1 MITATELT
9 EKLAEDEPA
18 GENPEYDQL
27 YLDLESLAV
36 ADEDAGKEPDY
47 RQLEKNCLELWK
59 KTRDLRVAAYLC
71 VAETELN
78 GFEGFVEG
86 VEVVRWLIEE
96 MWSDFYPR
104 LDPDDDNDPLE
115 RLNIMAMLSPQP
127 GAFND
132 PIMFLSKLRTVRLMP
147 ELPYTMRDVMIANG
161 ELESEKPVDGKL
173 IAAEMMSLPVE
184 KIQVRAELLKK
195 IEENVERIC
204 TSMGE
209 KMEGGYSLNMSALQK
224 ELKRFSTFYAKFTDS
239 FEESAPAEAT
249 ENVEEGAFSVTASP
263 VKPAVKNNFSDL
275 ASIRAS
281 TRAEALLLL
290 KKGAEYFRAEEPTSP
305 VPYLI
310 ERALRLSEMNF
321 MDLLAD
327 IAPDALSRGRDILG
341 VRPDENE
348 GESLQE

>member
-1 MITATELT
+1 MITAADLKNVIEG
-9 EKLAEDEPA
+9 ADSA

-27 YLDLESLAV
+27 YLDLETLAV

-47 RQLEKNCLELWK
+47 RQLEKNCLALWK

-78 GFEGFVEG
+78 GFEGFAEG
-86 VEVVRWLIEE
+86 LDVVRWMIEE
-96 MWSDFYPR
+96 MWNDFYPR

-147 ELPYTMRDVMIANG
+147 ELAYTMRDVMISNG
-161 ELESEKPVDGKL
+161 ELESEKPIDPKL

-184 KIQVRAELLKK
+184 KIRARADLLKK
-195 IEENVERIC
+195 IEESVEGLC
-204 TSMGE
+204 ASMGE

-239 FEESAPAEAT
+239 FEESAPADAA
-249 ENVEEGAFSVTASP
+249 ENAEEGAAAVAAP
-263 VKPAVKNNFSDL
+263 VRAAARNNFSDL
-275 ASIRAS
+275 ASYRAS

-290 KKGAEYFRAEEPTSP
+290 KKGAEYFRSEEPTSP

-310 ERALRLSEMNF
+310 ERAVRLSEMNF

-341 VRPDENE
+341 VRPDEN
-348 GESLQE
+348 GESF

>member
-1 MITATELT
+1 MITASELKT
-9 EKLAEDEPA
+9 VIDGADSS
-18 GENPEYDQL
+18 GENCEYDSL
-27 YLDLESLAV
+27 YTDLDDLAV
-36 ADEDAGKEPDY
+36 ADEDLGKEADY
-47 RQLEKNCLELWK
+47 RQLEKNCLDLWK

-78 GFEGFVEG
+78 GFEGFSEG
-86 VEVVRWLIEE
+86 LELIRWLVSD
-96 MWSDFYPR
+96 MWDGFYPR
-104 LDPDDDNDPLE
+104 LDPSDDNDPLE

-132 PIMFLSKLRTVRLMP
+132 PIMFLSKLRMVRLMP
-147 ELPYTMRDVMIANG
+147 ELPYTMRDVMISNG
-161 ELESEKPVDGKL
+161 ELESEKPVDPKL

-184 KIQVRAELLKK
+184 KIQARAALLQK
-195 IEENVERIC
+195 IEENVEGIC
-204 TSMGE
+204 ASMNE

-224 ELKRFSTFYAKFTDS
+224 ELKRFDTFYAKFTDS
-239 FEESAPAEAT
+239 FEEAASAEVV
-249 ENVEEGAFSVTASP
+249 ENAEEGASSAAAAP
-263 VKPAVKNNFSDL
+263 VRPAAKSNFSDL
-275 ASIRAS
+275 ASFRAGS
-281 TRAEALLLL
+281 RAEALLLL

-348 GESLQE
+348 GESL

>member
-1 MITATELT
+1 MIAAADL
-9 EKLAEDEPA
+9 KVKMDGSYFA

-27 YLDLESLAV
+27 YLDLESLAI

-47 RQLEKNCLELWK
+47 RQLEKNCLALWK

-78 GFEGFVEG
+78 GFEGFAEG
-86 VEVVRWLIEE
+86 LDVIRWLIEE
-96 MWSDFYPR
+96 MWGDFYPR

-132 PIMFLSKLRTVRLMP
+132 PIMFLSKLRTVRLIP
-147 ELPYTMRDVMIANG
+147 ELPYTMRDVMISNG
-161 ELESEKPVDGKL
+161 ELESEKPVDPKL

-184 KIQVRAELLKK
+184 KIQARADLIKK
-195 IEENVERIC
+195 IEENVEGVC
-204 TSMGE
+204 ASMGE

-224 ELKRFSTFYAKFTDS
+224 ELKRFSTFYTKFTDS
-239 FEESAPAEAT
+239 FEESAPAEAAG
-249 ENVEEGAFSVTASP
+249 NAAEGAPVATAAP
-263 VKPAVKNNFSDL
+263 VRAVKNNFSDL
-275 ASIRAS
+275 ASYKAS

-341 VRPDENE
+341 VRPDEND
-348 GESLQE
+348 GSF

>member
-1 MITATELT
+1 MITAAEL
-9 EKLAEDEPA
+9 KVKMDGADVA

-47 RQLEKNCLELWK
+47 RQLEKNCLALWK

-78 GFEGFVEG
+78 GFEGLAEG
-86 VEVVRWLIEE
+86 LDVIRWLIEE
-96 MWSDFYPR
+96 MWGDFYPR

-132 PIMFLSKLRTVRLMP
+132 PIMFLSKLRTVRLMSG
-147 ELPYTMRDVMIANG
+147 LPYTMRDVMISNG
-161 ELESEKPVDGKL
+161 ELENEKPIDPKL
-173 IAAEMMSLPVE
+173 IAAEMMSVPVE
-184 KIQVRAELLKK
+184 KIQARADLLKK
-195 IEENVERIC
+195 IEESVEVIC

-239 FEESAPAEAT
+239 YGESAPAAPAESA
-249 ENVEEGAFSVTASP
+249 EDGASAVAAAP
-263 VKPAVKNNFSDL
+263 VRVAVRNNFSDL
-275 ASIRAS
+275 ASIKAS

-290 KKGAEYFRAEEPTSP
+290 KKGAEYFREEEPTSP

-341 VRPDENE
+341 VRPDEN
-348 GESLQE
+348 GESY

>member
-1 MITATELT
+1 MIAAVDL
-9 EKLAEDEPA
+9 KKAIDGADVA

-27 YLDLESLAV
+27 YLDLESLAIV
-36 ADEDAGKEPDY
+36 DEDAGKEPDY

-78 GFEGFVEG
+78 GFEGFAEG

-127 GAFND
+127 GAIND
-132 PIMFLSKLRTVRLMP
+132 PIMFLSKLRMVRLMP

-161 ELESEKPVDGKL
+161 ELESEKSVDPKL

-184 KIQVRAELLKK
+184 KIQARAALLQK
-195 IEENVERIC
+195 IEENVEGIC
-204 TSMGE
+204 ASMGE

-224 ELKRFSTFYAKFTDS
+224 ELKRFSAFYAKFTES
-239 FEESAPAEAT
+239 FEESESAESAG
-249 ENVEEGAFSVTASP
+249 EGAVAAATP
-263 VKPAVKNNFSDL
+263 VRAATKNNFSDL
-275 ASIRAS
+275 ASFRAN

-341 VRPDENE
+341 VRPDEND
-348 GESLQE
+348 GESSL

>member
-1 MITATELT
+1 MIAAADLKIKMEG
-9 EKLAEDEPA
+9 ADIA

-27 YLDLESLAV
+27 YLDLETLAV

-47 RQLEKNCLELWK
+47 RQLEKNCLALWK

-71 VAETELN
+71 IAETELN
-78 GFEGFVEG
+78 GFEGFAEG
-86 VEVVRWLIEE
+86 LDVIRWLIEE
-96 MWSDFYPR
+96 MWSEFYPR

-147 ELPYTMRDVMIANG
+147 ELSYTMRDVMISNG
-161 ELESEKPVDGKL
+161 ELESDKPIDPKL

-184 KIQVRAELLKK
+184 KIRARADLLKK
-195 IEENVERIC
+195 IEENVEGIC
-204 TSMGE
+204 VSMGE

-239 FEESAPAEAT
+239 FEESAPAEAA
-249 ENVEEGAFSVTASP
+249 ESAGEGSSAVAAAP
-263 VKPAVKNNFSDL
+263 VRAAVRNNFSDL
-275 ASIRAS
+275 ASFKAT

-290 KKGAEYFRAEEPTSP
+290 KKGAEYFREEEPTSP

-341 VRPDENE
+341 VRPDEND
-348 GESLQE
+348 GSF

>member
-1 MITATELT
+1 MITAADLMKTIDG
-9 EKLAEDEPA
+9 ADSA

-27 YLDLESLAV
+27 YLDLESLAI

-47 RQLEKNCLELWK
+47 RQLEKNCLTLWK

-78 GFEGFVEG
+78 GFEGFAEG
-86 VEVVRWLIEE
+86 VEVIRWLIGE
-96 MWSDFYPR
+96 MWNDFYPR

-132 PIMFLSKLRTVRLMP
+132 PIMFLSKLRMVRLMP
-147 ELPYTMRDVMIANG
+147 ELPYTMRDVMISNG

-173 IAAEMMSLPVE
+173 IVAEMMSLPVE
-184 KIQVRAELLKK
+184 KIQARAALIQK
-195 IEENVERIC
+195 IEENIEGIC
-204 TSMGE
+204 ASMGE

-224 ELKRFSTFYAKFTDS
+224 ELKRCSTFYAKFTES
-239 FEESAPAEAT
+239 FGEAAPAEAA
-249 ENVEEGAFSVTASP
+249 ESAGEEAVAVAAAP
-263 VKPAVKNNFSDL
+263 VKAAVKNNFSDL
-275 ASIRAS
+275 ASFKAS
-281 TRAEALLLL
+281 SRAEALLLL

-341 VRPDENE
+341 VRPDEND
-348 GESLQE
+348 GSF

>member
-1 MITATELT
+1 MIAAADL
-9 EKLAEDEPA
+9 KVKMDGADIA

-27 YLDLESLAV
+27 YLDLETLAV
-36 ADEDAGKEPDY
+36 ADEDAGKDADY
-47 RQLEKNCLELWK
+47 RQIEKNCLELWK

-78 GFEGFVEG
+78 GFEGFAEG
-86 VEVVRWLIEE
+86 LDVVRWMIEE
-96 MWSDFYPR
+96 MWNEFYPR

-132 PIMFLSKLRTVRLMP
+132 PIMFLSKLRTVRLIP
-147 ELPYTMRDVMIANG
+147 ELPYTMRDVMISNG
-161 ELESEKPVDGKL
+161 ELESEKPVDPKL

-184 KIQVRAELLKK
+184 RIQARADLLKK
-195 IEENVERIC
+195 IEENVEGIC

-239 FEESAPAEAT
+239 FEESAPAEAAG
-249 ENVEEGAFSVTASP
+249 NAAEGAPAVAAAP
-263 VKPAVKNNFSDL
+263 VRAVKNNFSDL
-275 ASIRAS
+275 ASYKAS

-341 VRPDENE
+341 VRPDEN
-348 GESLQE
+348 GESF

>member
-1 MITATELT
+1 MITAADLKKTIEG
-9 EKLAEDEPA
+9 ADSA

-27 YLDLESLAV
+27 YLDLEGLAV

-78 GFEGFVEG
+78 GFEGFAEG
-86 VEVVRWLIEE
+86 LEVVRWLVEE
-96 MWSDFYPR
+96 MWADFYPR

-147 ELPYTMRDVMIANG
+147 ELAYTMRDVMISNG
-161 ELESEKPVDGKL
+161 ELESEKVIDPKL

-184 KIQVRAELLKK
+184 KIQARADLLKK
-195 IEENVERIC
+195 IEESVEGIC

-224 ELKRFSTFYAKFTDS
+224 ELKRFSTFYAKFTES
-239 FEESAPAEAT
+239 FAESETAGASESMEESAPVAA
-249 ENVEEGAFSVTASP
+249 AP
-263 VKPAVKNNFSDL
+263 VRAAIRNNFSDL
-275 ASIRAS
+275 ASFKAS

-341 VRPDENE
+341 VRPDENN
-348 GESLQE
+348 GESF